1 MDINTVAVDFCGRS
15 QVVSSVICTIAGAI
29 ALWLSVKTHEKKSY
43 KVFSMVSFAA
53 SVLLFGFALTSY
65 VLRDNI
71 AFCSLVI

>member
-1 MDINTVAVDFCGRS
+1 MDINTVAIDFCKRN
-15 QVVSSVICTIAGAI
+15 QLMSSVVCAVAGAI
-29 ALWLSVKTHEKKSY
+29 TLWTSFKTRDKKSY
-43 KVFSMVSFAA
+43 KVFSMISFTA

>member
-29 ALWLSVKTHEKKSY
+29 ALWSSVKTHEKKSY